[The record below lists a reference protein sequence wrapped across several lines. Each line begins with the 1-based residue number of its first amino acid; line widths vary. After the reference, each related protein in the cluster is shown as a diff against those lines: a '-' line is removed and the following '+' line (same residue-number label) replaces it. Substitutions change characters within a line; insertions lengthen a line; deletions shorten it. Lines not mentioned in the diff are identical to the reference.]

1 MLEDLLTGH
10 AEHRVAGNAVNHIVL
25 EALLLDALASS
36 HGVLADALV
45 QVLTVAAALYGV
57 HHDVLGCHERQL
69 VHNVRLDDLRVN
81 DQTGNDVDHD
91 VEDCVNGKECLR
103 HGNALVRRVVERAL
117 EPLGSRGER
126 RIQAV
131 ADNVARQCTDTLRAH
146 RIALVRHSGRADLV
160 LLERLLYF
168 LQVLQQTQV
177 GCELGSGFCDTGQRC
192 KGLRVDLAGVG
203 LTGDRNHACKAEIV
217 GNALLQLL
225 NLALVAVKQLHEGRL
240 RAGRAL
246 AAEHAQ
252 VFDAVFYLI
261 QIHQQLV
268 HPQGSALADGGQLC
282 GLEVGEAE
290 GRLGLVRICELR
302 QLVQYGRQLFAN
314 QQQTLADLDD
324 VGIVADIRAGSAEV
338 DNAGRLGSRLAE
350 GVNVRHNVMAY
361 LLLALTGHIV
371 VDVGQVRGHL
381 VHLLLRDRQTE
392 RPLRLSQR
400 QPQPTPG
407 GELHIRGEGVEHL
420 LGSVAR
426 RKRAFVH
433 VVHVIRPFR
442 CVFYPNYN
450 EITDLDG
457 V

>member
-1 MLEDLLTGH
+1 M
-10 AEHRVAGNAVNHIVL
+10 
-25 EALLLDALASS
+25 
-36 HGVLADALV
+36 

-69 VHNVRLDDLRVN
+69 VHHMGLDNLGVN
-81 DQTGNDVDHD
+81 HQTGNDVDHD
-91 VEDCVNGKECLR
+91 VQNSIDCEECLR
-103 HGNALVRRVVERAL
+103 NRNALVRGVIQRAL
-117 EPLGSRGER
+117 EPLGSRGEGR
-126 RIQAV
+126 VQAV
-131 ADNVARQCTDTLRAH
+131 ADDVARQCTDTLGTH
-146 RIALVRHSGRADLV
+146 RVALVRHSRRTDLV
-160 LLERLLYF
+160 LLKRLLDF

-177 GCELGSGFCDTGQRC
+177 GCKLGSGLGNASQRSQR
-192 KGLRVDLAGVG
+192 LRVNLAGVG
-203 LTGDRNHACKAEIV
+203 LAGDRNHACKAEIV
-217 GNALLQLL
+217 GNALLEFL
-225 NLALVAVKQLHEGRL
+225 NLALIAVKQLHEGRL

-246 AAEHAQ
+246 AAEHTQ
-252 VFDAVFYLI
+252 VFDAVLDFAEV
-261 QIHQQLV
+261 HQQLI
-268 HPQGSALADGGQLC
+268 HPQGSALADRGQLRR
-282 GLEVGEAE
+282 LEVGEAE
-290 GRLGLVRICELR
+290 GRLGLVRVRELR

-324 VGIVADIRAGSAEV
+324 VGVVADIRAGSAEV
-338 DNAGRLGSRLAE
+338 DNASRLGSRLAE

-361 LLLALTGHIV
+361 LLLALTSHIV

-392 RPLRLSQR
+392 RHLRLSQR

-426 RKRAFVH
+426 GKRAFVH

-442 CVFYPNYN
+442 FYFYPNYN

>member
-1 MLEDLLTGH
+1 MLKDLLTGH
-10 AEHRVAGNAVNHIVL
+10 AEHRVACDAVNHVVL
-25 EALLLDALASS
+25 EALFLDALARS

-126 RIQAV
+126 RVQAV
-131 ADNVARQCTDTLRAH
+131 ADDVARQCADTLGAH
-146 RIALVRHSGRADLV
+146 RVALVRHSGRADLV

-177 GCELGSGFCDTGQRC
+177 GCELGSGFCDTGERC
-192 KGLRVDLAGVG
+192 ERLRVDLAGVG
-203 LTGDRNHACKAEIV
+203 LAGDRNHACKAEII

-240 RAGRAL
+240 
-246 AAEHAQ
+246 
-252 VFDAVFYLI
+252 
-261 QIHQQLV
+261 
-268 HPQGSALADGGQLC
+268 C
-282 GLEVGEAE
+282 
-290 GRLGLVRICELR
+290 